1 MVAGEL
7 VEGPR
12 GRQWAHRCWSD
23 PGEQVDVGSD
33 PVAIGRN
40 PDSDILLEDPEV
52 SRQHAEV
59 RREEGVFVLVD
70 LGSVNGT
77 RVNGAGVDERTLQDG
92 DVITIGGA
100 TIRFELT

>member
-7 VEGPR
+7 VEGDGGGPMGTLVLGDGQR
-12 GRQWAHRCWSD
+12 
-23 PGEQVDVGSD
+23 VDVGSD